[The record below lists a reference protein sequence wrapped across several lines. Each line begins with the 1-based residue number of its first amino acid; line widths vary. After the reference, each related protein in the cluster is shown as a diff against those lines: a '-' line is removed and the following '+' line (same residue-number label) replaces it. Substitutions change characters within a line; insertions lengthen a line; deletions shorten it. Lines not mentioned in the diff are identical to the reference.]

1 MGGELTIKVVE
12 RDDDYLGID
21 IRAVTDRFA
30 GSARIYAGLDELT
43 EFADHIAG
51 FPRTVDDERTYEFGS
66 RDAGVAGGFCSL
78 RFHCT
83 DGSGH
88 ARVDAVIED
97 DAGFYEFGSAS
108 FSFQVFAH
116 GIDQFAS
123 TLRKINNE
131 KSGEASLVTR

>member
-1 MGGELTIKVVE
+1 MGRELSIKVVE
-12 RDDDYLGID
+12 RDADYLGID

-30 GSARIYAGLDELT
+30 GSAWIYAGLDELVD
-43 EFADHIAG
+43 FADNIAG

-97 DAGFYEFGSAS
+97 DGGFGSAS

-116 GIDQFAS
+116 EIDQFALS
-123 TLRKINNE
+123 LRKINNE